1 MTFIEALE
9 KASKTAQKTKS
20 FRHVL
25 VENSMFSDYEI
36 ASDFDLDNWFLGSEP
51 LASFGPDGMRIPE

>member
-1 MTFIEALE
+1 MTFLQACES
-9 KASKTAQKTKS
+9 ASKAAQKTKS

-36 ASDFDLDNWFLGSEP
+36 ASDFDLENWFLGSEP
-51 LASFGPDGMRIPE
+51 LASFGPDGMRLS

>member
-1 MTFIEALE
+1 MTFHQALD
-9 KASKTAQKTKS
+9 KASSVARLTNS

-36 ASDFDLDNWFLGSEP
+36 ASDFDLENWFLGSEP
-51 LASFGPDGMRIPE
+51 LASFGPDGSRLA

>member
-1 MTFIEALE
+1 MTFLQALE

-51 LASFGPDGMRIPE
+51 LASFGPDGVRVS